1 MDSAYTRYQELL
13 FIYGERISNL
23 GIDKL
28 EETLDNM
35 KKCGEKWGGDFS
47 LSLSQEIR
55 SRGHEIDYDN
65 YKIIYHNE
73 EKKPKRFASK

>member
-1 MDSAYTRYQELL
+1 MDSTYSRYQELL
-13 FIYGERISNL
+13 FLYGERISKL

-35 KKCGEKWGGDFS
+35 KKSGEKWGGDFS

-65 YKIIYHNE
+65 FKIIYNN
-73 EKKPKRFASK
+73 EKKNPKRIETK